1 MALKAE
7 LTNKDKKFLDRSLNG
22 PMWKV
27 ILMIGTPLALY
38 QMLSQIFSVLDTMMA
53 AHISKESVSAVA
65 YLSQLKLILSA
76 LGGGL
81 AVGSGIL
88 ISRAYGEGNFALVRK
103 RVSSLYAISL
113 AVGLLML
120 GVILPFTGQFLR
132 LAGTPESLI
141 EVGTQY
147 FIVQLFTLV
156 VTFLNNVYIAV
167 ERARG
172 NANRIFRLNLVVIIL
187 KLSLTAFFVYIMNSG
202 LVMIAAASLISQ
214 LALFVFAVK
223 NSLIGESAFSF
234 SAKAVTFSKEV
245 TSPMIGRSFPVI
257 MEKALF
263 AFGKTIVNSM
273 CTVYGDLMV
282 GAMGVSNNL
291 GGFATMPQNGYQEGA
306 ASIISQNLGAGKH
319 KRVLQAFW
327 SVLLI
332 NVVVGGVITALVLWQ
347 LDFMAGLFDSGS
359 PEFHQMIMLVYRYEA
374 FGAVPLGINAAVLA
388 LLYGLGK
395 TKLTLVINFSRV
407 FAFRIPVFWYLQ
419 NFTNY
424 GEASVGMVMMI
435 SNIAVTV
442 MSAVTAFFV
451 IRKFRKENRLNNSWK
466 NKIGNVLKKGAVLNM
481 SVK

>member
-1 MALKAE
+1 MEIKAE
-7 LTNKDKKFLDRSLNG
+7 LTKKDEKFLEQSLNG

-38 QMLSQIFSVLDTMMA
+38 QMLSQVFSVLDTMMA

-76 LGGGL
+76 LGGGM

-88 ISRAYGEGNFALVRK
+88 ISRAYGEGNLTLVRK
-103 RVSSLYAISL
+103 RVSSLYAICL

-120 GVILPFTGQFLR
+120 LGILPFTGQFLR
-132 LAGTPESLI
+132 FAGTPDTLI
-141 EVGTQY
+141 AVGTQY

-156 VTFLNNVYIAV
+156 VTFMNNVYIAV

-172 NANRIFRLNLVVIIL
+172 NANLIFRLNFLVIIV
-187 KLSLTAFFVYIMNSG
+187 KLSLTAIFVYIFNSG

-214 LALFVFAVK
+214 LALFIFAVK
-223 NSLIGESAFSF
+223 NSIIGDSAFSF
-234 SAKAVTFSKEV
+234 SAKAVTLDKEV
-245 TSPMIGRSFPVI
+245 TAPMISRSVPVI
-257 MEKALF
+257 AEKALF

-291 GGFATMPQNGYQEGA
+291 GGFATMPQNGYQDGA

-319 KRVLQAFW
+319 KRVIRAFYATA
-327 SVLLI
+327 LI
-332 NVVVGGVITALVLWQ
+332 NMAVGGIITALMLWQ

-359 PEFHQMIMLVYRYEA
+359 PEFHKMIMLVYRYEA
-374 FGAVPLGINAAVLA
+374 YGAVPLGLNAAVMA

-395 TKLTLVINFSRV
+395 TKLTLLVNFSRV

-419 NFTNY
+419 NYTNY
-424 GEASVGMVMMI
+424 GEASVGIVMMV

-442 MSAVTAFFV
+442 MSSIVAFIV
-451 IRKFRKENRLNNSWK
+451 IRKFRKTYF
-466 NKIGNVLKKGAVLNM
+466 
-481 SVK
+481 

>member
-1 MALKAE
+1 MEMKAE
-7 LTNKDKKFLDRSLNG
+7 LTKKDKKFLEQSLNG

-120 GVILPFTGQFLR
+120 GAILPFTRQFLR
-132 LAGTPESLI
+132 LAGTPETLI
-141 EVGTQY
+141 EVGAQY
-147 FIVQLFTLV
+147 FVVQLFTLV

-172 NANRIFRLNLVVIIL
+172 NANRIFRLNLLVIVL
-187 KLSLTAFFVYIMNSG
+187 KLSLTAVFVYILNSG
-202 LVMIAAASLISQ
+202 LVMIAVASLISQ
-214 LALFVFAVK
+214 AALFIFAVK
-223 NSLIGESAFSF
+223 NSIIGDSAFSF
-234 SAKAVTFSKEV
+234 SAKAVTLDKEV
-245 TSPMIGRSFPVI
+245 TAPMLSRSFPVI

-306 ASIISQNLGAGKH
+306 ASIISQNLGAKKP

-327 SVLLI
+327 SVLII
-332 NVVVGGVITALVLWQ
+332 NVLVGGIITALVLWQ

-359 PEFHQMIMLVYRYEA
+359 PEFHRMIMLVYHYEA
-374 FGAVPLGINAAVLA
+374 YGAVPLGINAAVLA

-395 TKLTLVINFSRV
+395 TRLTLVINFSRV

-419 NFTNY
+419 NYTNY
-424 GEASVGMVMMI
+424 GEASVGIVMMV
-435 SNIAVTV
+435 SNTAVTLL
-442 MSAVTAFFV
+442 SSLIAFLV
-451 IRKFRKENRLNNSWK
+451 IRKFRRENQP
-466 NKIGNVLKKGAVLNM
+466 A
-481 SVK
+481 

>member
-1 MALKAE
+1 MEIKVE
-7 LTNKDKKFLDRSLNG
+7 LTKKDKKFLEQSLNG

-120 GVILPFTGQFLR
+120 GAILPFTRQFLR
-132 LAGTPESLI
+132 LAGTPETLI
-141 EVGTQY
+141 EVGAQY
-147 FIVQLFTLV
+147 FVVQLFTLV

-172 NANRIFRLNLVVIIL
+172 NANRIFRLNLLVIVL
-187 KLSLTAFFVYIMNSG
+187 KLSLTAVFVYILNSG
-202 LVMIAAASLISQ
+202 LVMIAVASLISQ
-214 LALFVFAVK
+214 AALFIFAVK
-223 NSLIGESAFSF
+223 NSIIGDSAFSF
-234 SAKAVTFSKEV
+234 SAKAVTLDKEV
-245 TSPMIGRSFPVI
+245 TAPMLSRSFPVI

-306 ASIISQNLGAGKH
+306 ASIISQNLGAKKP

-327 SVLLI
+327 SVLII
-332 NVVVGGVITALVLWQ
+332 NVLVGGIITALVLWQ

-359 PEFHQMIMLVYRYEA
+359 PEFHRMIMLVYHYEA
-374 FGAVPLGINAAVLA
+374 YGAVPLGINAAVLA

-395 TKLTLVINFSRV
+395 TRLTLVINFSRV

-419 NFTNY
+419 NYTNY
-424 GEASVGMVMMI
+424 GEASVGIVMMV
-435 SNIAVTV
+435 SNTAVTLL
-442 MSAVTAFFV
+442 SSLIAFLV
-451 IRKFRKENRLNNSWK
+451 IRKFRRENQP
-466 NKIGNVLKKGAVLNM
+466 A
-481 SVK
+481 

>member
-1 MALKAE
+1 METINKMNTNFLERSEKKPEQKEIKAE
-7 LTNKDKKFLDRSLNG
+7 ITKKDEKFLEQSLNG

-38 QMLSQIFSVLDTMMA
+38 QMLSQVFSVLDTMMA

-88 ISRAYGEGNFALVRK
+88 ISRAYGEGNLKLVRK

-113 AVGLLML
+113 AVGILML
-120 GVILPFTGQFLR
+120 AAILPFTGQFLR
-132 LAGTPESLI
+132 FAGTPETLI
-141 EVGTQY
+141 EVGAQY
-147 FIVQLFTLV
+147 FVVQLFTLV

-172 NANRIFRLNLVVIIL
+172 NANRIFRLNLLVIVL
-187 KLSLTAFFVYIMNSG
+187 KLSLTAVFVYILNSG
-202 LVMIAAASLISQ
+202 LVMIAVASLISQ
-214 LALFVFAVK
+214 IALFVFAVK
-223 NSLIGESAFSF
+223 NSIIGDGAFSF
-234 SAKAVTFSKEV
+234 SAKAITLDKEV
-245 TSPMIGRSFPVI
+245 TAPMISRSLPVI
-257 MEKALF
+257 AEKALF

-319 KRVLQAFW
+319 KRVIRAFW
-327 SVLLI
+327 STLLI
-332 NVVVGGVITALVLWQ
+332 NVTVGGIITAIVLWQ

-359 PEFHQMIMLVYRYEA
+359 PEFHRIIMLVYRYEA
-374 FGAVPLGINAAVLA
+374 FGAVPLGITASVMA

-395 TKLTLVINFSRV
+395 TKLTLLINFSRV

-424 GEASVGMVMMI
+424 GEASVGIVMMV

-442 MSAVTAFFV
+442 MSSVVAFFV
-451 IRKFRKENRLNNSWK
+451 LRKFRKTYL
-466 NKIGNVLKKGAVLNM
+466 
-481 SVK
+481 

>member
-1 MALKAE
+1 MEIKAE
-7 LTNKDKKFLDRSLNG
+7 LTKKDKKYLEESLNG

-65 YLSQLKLILSA
+65 YLSQLKLILSS
-76 LGGGL
+76 LGGGM

-88 ISRAYGEGNFALVRK
+88 ISRAYGEGNFTLVRK
-103 RVSSLYAISL
+103 RVSSLYAICL
-113 AVGLLML
+113 AAGLIML
-120 GVILPFTGQFLR
+120 AAILPFTGQFLR
-132 LAGTPESLI
+132 FAGTPEMLI
-141 EVGTQY
+141 TVGSQY
-147 FIVQLFTLV
+147 FVVQLFTLV

-172 NANRIFRLNLVVIIL
+172 NANLIFRLNLLVIIV
-187 KLSLTAFFVYIMNSG
+187 KLSLTAVFVYILNSG

-223 NSLIGESAFSF
+223 NSIVGDSAFSF
-234 SAKAVTFSKEV
+234 SAKAVTMSKEV
-245 TSPMIGRSFPVI
+245 TAPMISRSVPVI
-257 MEKALF
+257 AEKALF

-306 ASIISQNLGAGKH
+306 ASIISQNLGAGKP
-319 KRVLQAFW
+319 KRVLQAFRAT
-327 SVLLI
+327 LLI
-332 NVVVGGVITALVLWQ
+332 NAAVGGIITALVLWQ
-347 LDFMAGLFDSGS
+347 LNFMAGLFDSGS
-359 PEFHQMIMLVYRYEA
+359 PEFHRMIMLVYRYEA

-419 NFTNY
+419 HYTSF
-424 GEASVGMVMMI
+424 GEASVGIVMMV

-451 IRKFRKENRLNNSWK
+451 IRKF
-466 NKIGNVLKKGAVLNM
+466 KKTYSL
-481 SVK
+481 S

>member
-7 LTNKDKKFLDRSLNG
+7 LTKKDKKFLEQSLNG

-38 QMLSQIFSVLDTMMA
+38 QMLSQVFSVLDTMMA

-88 ISRAYGEGNFALVRK
+88 ISRAYGEGNYELVRK

-113 AVGLLML
+113 GVGLLML
-120 GVILPFTGQFLR
+120 GAILPFTGQFLR
-132 LAGTPESLI
+132 LAGTPETLI

-172 NANRIFRLNLVVIIL
+172 NANRIFRLNLLVIVL
-187 KLSLTAFFVYIMNSG
+187 KLSLTAIFVYILHSG
-202 LVMIAAASLISQ
+202 LVMIAVASLISQ
-214 LALFVFAVK
+214 VALFIFAVK
-223 NSLIGESAFSF
+223 NSIIGDSAFSF
-234 SAKAVTFSKEV
+234 SAKAVTFDKEV
-245 TSPMIGRSFPVI
+245 TLPILSRSFPVI

-306 ASIISQNLGAGKH
+306 ASIISQNLGARKP

-327 SVLLI
+327 SALCI
-332 NVVVGGVITALVLWQ
+332 NVLVGGVITALVLWQ

-359 PEFHQMIMLVYRYEA
+359 PEFHQMIMQTYRYEA
-374 FGAVPLGINAAVLA
+374 YGAVPLGINAAVLA

-395 TKLTLVINFSRV
+395 MKLTLVINFARV
-407 FAFRIPVFWYLQ
+407 FAFRIPVFWFLQ
-419 NFTNY
+419 NYTNY

-435 SNIAVTV
+435 SNTAVTV
-442 MSAVTAFFV
+442 MSSVVAFFV
-451 IRKFRKENRLNNSWK
+451 IRKFRKENQLAFSEQLP
-466 NKIGNVLKKGAVLNM
+466 NKISAAEKAVL
-481 SVK
+481 

>member
-1 MALKAE
+1 MEIKAE
-7 LTNKDKKFLDRSLNG
+7 LTKKDEKFLAQSLNG

-27 ILMIGTPLALY
+27 ILMIGTPLAMY
-38 QMLSQIFSVLDTMMA
+38 QMLSQVFTVLDTMMA

-88 ISRAYGEGNFALVRK
+88 ISRAYGEGNFTLVRK
-103 RVSSLYAISL
+103 RVSSLYAIAL
-113 AVGLLML
+113 AVGIVML
-120 GVILPFTGQFLR
+120 AAILPFTGQFLR
-132 LAGTPESLI
+132 FAGTPETLI
-141 EVGTQY
+141 AVGAQY
-147 FIVQLFTLV
+147 FVVQLFTLV

-172 NANRIFRLNLVVIIL
+172 NANLIFRLNLLVIVI
-187 KLSLTAFFVYIMNSG
+187 KLALTAVFVYILNSG
-202 LVMIAAASLISQ
+202 LVMIAVASLISQ
-214 LALFVFAVK
+214 IVLFIFAIK
-223 NSLIGESAFSF
+223 NSIIGDGAFSF
-234 SAKAVTFSKEV
+234 SAKAVTLDKEV
-245 TSPMIGRSFPVI
+245 TGPMVSRSIPVI
-257 MEKALF
+257 IEKALF

-306 ASIISQNLGAGKH
+306 ASIISQNLGAKKY
-319 KRVLQAFW
+319 KRVIQAFF
-327 SVLLI
+327 SALVI
-332 NVVVGGVITALVLWQ
+332 NVIVGGVITALVLWQ

-359 PEFHQMIMLVYRYEA
+359 PEFHQMIMLTYRYEA
-374 FGAVPLGINAAVLA
+374 LGAVPLGINAAVLA

-419 NFTNY
+419 NYTNY
-424 GEASVGMVMMI
+424 GEASVGIVMMV
-435 SNIAVTV
+435 SNICVTV
-442 MSAVTAFFV
+442 LSATIAFLV
-451 IRKFRKENRLNNSWK
+451 IRKFKQENH
-466 NKIGNVLKKGAVLNM
+466 I
-481 SVK
+481 

>member
-1 MALKAE
+1 MEIKAE
-7 LTNKDKKFLDRSLNG
+7 LTKKDEKFLEQSLNG

-38 QMLSQIFSVLDTMMA
+38 QMLSQVFSVLDTMMA

-76 LGGGL
+76 LGGGM

-88 ISRAYGEGNFALVRK
+88 ISRAYGEGNLTLVRK
-103 RVSSLYAISL
+103 RVSSLYAICL

-120 GVILPFTGQFLR
+120 LGILPFTGQFLR
-132 LAGTPESLI
+132 FAGTPDTLI
-141 EVGTQY
+141 AVGTQY

-156 VTFLNNVYIAV
+156 VTFMNNVYIAV

-172 NANRIFRLNLVVIIL
+172 NANLIFRLNFLVIIV
-187 KLSLTAFFVYIMNSG
+187 KLSLTAIFVYIFNSG

-214 LALFVFAVK
+214 LALFIFAVK
-223 NSLIGESAFSF
+223 NSIIGDSAFSF
-234 SAKAVTFSKEV
+234 SAKAVTLDKEV
-245 TSPMIGRSFPVI
+245 TAPMISRSVPVI
-257 MEKALF
+257 AEKALF

-291 GGFATMPQNGYQEGA
+291 GGFATMPQNGYQDGA

-319 KRVLQAFW
+319 KRVIRAFYATA
-327 SVLLI
+327 LI
-332 NVVVGGVITALVLWQ
+332 NMAVGGIITALMLWQ

-359 PEFHQMIMLVYRYEA
+359 PEFHKMIMLVYRYEA
-374 FGAVPLGINAAVLA
+374 YGAVPLGLNAAVMA

-395 TKLTLVINFSRV
+395 TKLTLLVNFSRV

-419 NFTNY
+419 NYTNY
-424 GEASVGMVMMI
+424 GEASVGIVMMV
-435 SNIAVTV
+435 SNTAVTV
-442 MSAVTAFFV
+442 MSSIVAFIV
-451 IRKFRKENRLNNSWK
+451 IRKFRKTYF
-466 NKIGNVLKKGAVLNM
+466 
-481 SVK
+481 

>member
-1 MALKAE
+1 MEIKAE
-7 LTNKDKKFLDRSLNG
+7 LTKKDEKFLEQSLNG

-38 QMLSQIFSVLDTMMA
+38 QMLSQVFSVLDTMMA

-76 LGGGL
+76 LGGGM

-88 ISRAYGEGNFALVRK
+88 ISRAYGEGNLTLVRK
-103 RVSSLYAISL
+103 RVSSLYAICL

-120 GVILPFTGQFLR
+120 LGILPFTGQFLR
-132 LAGTPESLI
+132 FAGTPDTLI
-141 EVGTQY
+141 AVGTQY

-156 VTFLNNVYIAV
+156 VTFMNNVYIAV

-172 NANRIFRLNLVVIIL
+172 NANLIFRLNFLVIIV
-187 KLSLTAFFVYIMNSG
+187 KLSLTAIFVYIFNSG

-214 LALFVFAVK
+214 LALFIFAVK
-223 NSLIGESAFSF
+223 NSIIGDSAFSF
-234 SAKAVTFSKEV
+234 SAKAVTLDKEV
-245 TSPMIGRSFPVI
+245 TAPMISRSVPVI
-257 MEKALF
+257 AEKALF

-291 GGFATMPQNGYQEGA
+291 GGFATMPQNGYQDGA

-319 KRVLQAFW
+319 KRVIRAFYATA
-327 SVLLI
+327 LI
-332 NVVVGGVITALVLWQ
+332 NMAVGGIITALMLWQ

-359 PEFHQMIMLVYRYEA
+359 PEFHKMIMLVYRYEA
-374 FGAVPLGINAAVLA
+374 YGAVPLGLNAAVMA

-395 TKLTLVINFSRV
+395 TKLTLLVNFSRV

-419 NFTNY
+419 NYTNY
-424 GEASVGMVMMI
+424 GEASVGIVMMV

-442 MSAVTAFFV
+442 MSAVVAFIV
-451 IRKFRKENRLNNSWK
+451 TRKFRKTYL
-466 NKIGNVLKKGAVLNM
+466 
-481 SVK
+481 